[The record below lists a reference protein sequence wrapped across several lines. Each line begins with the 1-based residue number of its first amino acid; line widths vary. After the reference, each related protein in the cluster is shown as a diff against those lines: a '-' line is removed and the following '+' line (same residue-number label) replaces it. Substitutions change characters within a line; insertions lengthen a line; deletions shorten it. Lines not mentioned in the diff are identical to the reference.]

1 MADKEKEIGV
11 VTHWYDKIGVAVLD
25 LKSALKVGD
34 RIKVKRGDSEF
45 EDIVASMQ
53 IAHQEVA
60 SAAKGK
66 DVAVK
71 LSGKAKEG
79 AVVCK
84 IE

>member
-1 MADKEKEIGV
+1 MAEKEVAV

-25 LKSALKVGD
+25 LKAALKVGD

-45 EDIVASMQ
+45 EDTVASMQ

-60 SAAKGK
+60 SAEKGK

-79 AVVCK
+79 AVVYK